1 MKKKT
6 AHKELKQKVSKL
18 KKTAVS
24 YNQTKKN
31 LKASLKKQGGTADI
45 QSEPEMALE
54 VLDKRETEEQPVEQ
68 ALIAE
73 HIFRKTIEE
82 SIPCGISG
90 FDMEG
95 NQIYVNRVFCEM
107 VGWPEEELIGAK
119 YPFKYWRQE
128 DIEIFSDNFQV
139 LLGADVP
146 SDGIELPFRRKNGDR
161 FWGLVLSS
169 ILTDSKG
176 NKRGQLMSVADISVQ
191 KRAEKSLRALSSQL
205 INAQESERKIVSQD
219 LHDSIGGKLTGIKYS
234 LEKIISDL
242 QNVSDSLEKSLKDV
256 LSIVQRTIEE
266 AQRITKNLHPSILDD
281 LGLFAAIR
289 EMCRE
294 FREVYSDLQIKNN
307 FEMDENG
314 IPQSLK
320 ILIFRIIQEAFNNI
334 VKHSGA
340 DTVELSLTKSK
351 RLITLTIQDN
361 GKGFDLQ
368 KVLQEN
374 RHGRGLGLQTIR
386 ERTELFNGSID
397 IKSKR
402 EKGTTIRAIWPLQVN
417 LKSKFQNL
425 PPI

>member
-1 MKKKT
+1 MKKKSP
-6 AHKELKQKVSKL
+6 HKELKQKVNKL
-18 KKTAVS
+18 KKTTLT

-31 LKASLKKQGGTADI
+31 LKASLKKQEGTAYI

-54 VLDKRETEEQPVEQ
+54 VLDQKETEEQPVEQ

-73 HIFRKTIEE
+73 HIFRKTIEK

-90 FDMEG
+90 FDTEG
-95 NQIYVNRVFCEM
+95 YQIYVNRIFCEM
-107 VGWPEEELIGAK
+107 VGWAEEELIGTQ
-119 YPFKYWRQE
+119 YPFKYWQQE

-139 LLGADVP
+139 LVSGNVS
-146 SDGIELPFRRKNGDR
+146 SDGIELPFRRKNGDH

-176 NKRGQLMSVADISVQ
+176 NRRGQLMSVADISAQ
-191 KRAEKSLRALSSQL
+191 KRAEKSLRTLSSQL

-242 QNVSDSLEKSLKDV
+242 QDVTPSLETSLKDV
-256 LSIVQRTIEE
+256 LSIVQSTIEE
-266 AQRITKNLHPSILDD
+266 TQRITKNLHPSILDD

-289 EMCRE
+289 ELCRE
-294 FREVYSDLQIKNN
+294 FREVYSDLQITNN
-307 FEMDENG
+307 FEMDENE

-320 ILIFRIIQEAFNNI
+320 ILIFRIVQEAFNNI
-334 VKHSGA
+334 AKHSGA
-340 DTVELSLTKSK
+340 DTVKLSLTRGK
-351 RLITLTIQDN
+351 RMIELAVEDN

-374 RHGRGLGLQTIR
+374 RHERGLGLQTIR

-397 IKSKR
+397 IRSKR
-402 EKGTTIRAIWPLQVN
+402 EKGTTIRANWPLQ
-417 LKSKFQNL
+417 
-425 PPI
+425 